1 MAKSVKILKAKVVEC
16 ELNANPSE
24 SDKKNGYKWFVYV
37 EDEKEITD
45 TLKAPDYPR
54 YKSAVELKPGT
65 YYLEINS
72 DAMISK
78 DTGRL
83 VKWTHILKTHEVK

>member
-45 TLKAPDYPR
+45 TLKTPDYPR
-54 YKSAVELKPGT
+54 YK
-65 YYLEINS
+65 
-72 DAMISK
+72 
-78 DTGRL
+78 
-83 VKWTHILKTHEVK
+83 